1 MTMLNASNRYNRYN
15 NGIIRGGTTDAFDRD
30 IVDGRSIY
38 NPSPL
43 RALQGCY
50 SRRYKRPFSALKL
63 ESTPTT
69 SGREKL
75 FHHLTRKVALAR
87 LFLSDFD
94 ELWIYISWRIQNTRH
109 ILFHLF
115 SSKQQNLKLIYPTRV
130 SGSIKE
136 TIKDFK
142 LM

>member
-15 NGIIRGGTTDAFDRD
+15 NGIIRGVTTDAFDRD

-69 SGREKL
+69 SEREKL
-75 FHHLTRKVALAR
+75 FHHQQGKSLSRGGF
-87 LFLSDFD
+87 FLVS
-94 ELWIYISWRIQNTRH
+94 ISFGYTYHGVIQNTRLVFF
-109 ILFHLF
+109 IKMFLF
-115 SSKQQNLKLIYPTRV
+115 K
-130 SGSIKE
+130 
-136 TIKDFK
+136 
-142 LM
+142 